1 MRATYAHRMRQPNKM
16 KTESYLYGVEKLNGY
31 DAWELMK
38 ASAGGD
44 KETVQRLLKKDARLV
59 NAQYWYQHPIHFA
72 VREGHADLVKTLL
85 DAGAEPGRS
94 RYMYRSWQT
103 LLEEAE
109 RRKYGNIRELLE
121 AEMKRRYGYDRD
133 FEPLA
138 AAVRERDQSAVEQ
151 LLKQTPRLLHAAD
164 VFGNNL
170 LHWAAHTVQTELLD
184 LFIQSGVDMNA
195 RRADGQTPAMIA
207 MNGDYWHRRWK
218 LLPKYASNDEQ
229 KIIERLLER
238 GAKYELNAAVHM
250 KDAARVKEIM
260 KENPSLA
267 GKLDSSHRSPL
278 FYAARARQTDV
289 AETLLNAGADPSAP
303 ETLAPRGRAL
313 HEAASQSR
321 VKLTRL
327 LLEFGADPNADV
339 DSSGNPLFISRN
351 NNPDGSAGKQT
362 RELLIQFGARKASY
376 EMSSEEL
383 KQALLSDDPPLDD
396 EQFVSSVFEKGGEE
410 TIRTLIEKHPEA
422 LHTLPIVGARYPTS
436 AKNLRALLDAGA
448 DPNASDWLGKTAL
461 HFAAEKGD
469 LEAAQLLIERGAD
482 INAVEAEYRSTPLA
496 EAAGSGQIGM
506 ARLLLENGADPHIP
520 DDAWARPIAWAK
532 RSEHADMEAL
542 LMERAPPL

>member
-1 MRATYAHRMRQPNKM
+1 MRSTYAHRMRQPNAM
-16 KTESYLYGVEKLNGY
+16 KTENYLYGVEKLNGY

-38 ASAGGD
+38 ACAGGD
-44 KETVQRLLKKDARLV
+44 EETVQRLLKKDARLV

-85 DAGAEPGRS
+85 DSGAEPGRS

-109 RRKYGNIRELLE
+109 RRGHRQILE
-121 AEMKRRYGYDRD
+121 ILETEMTRRYGYDRG

-138 AAVRERDQSAVEQ
+138 DAVRERDRSTVEQ
-151 LLKQTPRLLHAAD
+151 LLKQTPRLLHASD

-170 LHWAAHTVQTELLD
+170 LHWAAHTLHTELLD
-184 LFIQSGVDMNA
+184 LFIQSGVNMNA
-195 RRADGQTPAMIA
+195 RRADGQTPVMIA
-207 MNGDYWHRRWK
+207 MNGDYWHRRWR
-218 LLPKYASNDEQ
+218 LLPTHASKDER
-229 KIIERLLER
+229 KIIERLLEK
-238 GAKYELNAAVHM
+238 GADYELNAAIHM
-250 KDAARVKEIM
+250 KDAARVKEAL
-260 KENPSLA
+260 EANRSLSRQ
-267 GKLDSSHRSPL
+267 LDSSHRSPL
-278 FYAARARQTDV
+278 FYAARVRQTDI

-327 LLEFGADPNADV
+327 LLEYGADPNGGV

-351 NNPDGSAGKQT
+351 NNPDGPAGKQT
-362 RELLIQFGARKASY
+362 RQLLIQFGARKASY

-383 KQALLSDDPPLDD
+383 KQALQSDNPPLDD
-396 EQFVSSVFEKGGEE
+396 EQLVSSVFETDDEE
-410 TIRTLIEKHPEA
+410 TIRTLIETHPEA
-422 LHTLPIVGARYPTS
+422 LHTLPIVGARYPAS
-436 AKNLRALLDAGA
+436 AKNLQALLDAGA
-448 DPNASDWLGKTAL
+448 DPNATDWLGKTAL

-482 INAVEAEYRSTPLA
+482 MNAVEAEYRSTPLS
-496 EAAGSGQIGM
+496 EAAGSGRLGI

-532 RSEHADMEAL
+532 RNGHAEMEAL
-542 LMERAPPL
+542 LRLT